1 MEAPQDPQ
9 RIHKTILEHFLD
21 DPRTVRLHSQESC
34 RASVH
39 VAVLLKR
46 GKVLAHATNKV
57 GTRSR
62 GCGYSDRSI
71 HAERNVVKELGDVS
85 KLRGADMLIM
95 RISRSQHV
103 DGFDKF
109 LPSRPCEGCL
119 LFLEKCMREY
129 GLKTVYYTAGPGNV

>member
-62 GCGYSDRSI
+62 GC
-71 HAERNVVKELGDVS
+71 
-85 KLRGADMLIM
+85 RGADMLIM